1 MKPPKHLGPEL
12 IAIWREV
19 EPTLYGDT
27 PLSMVEAICSQLR
40 TLRGARAL
48 IEKDGLVVMDGKNIA
63 MEHPALAIERNAIKQ
78 LAELNGKWAV
88 TDG

>member
-1 MKPPKHLGPEL
+1 MKPPKHLTKEMSDL
-12 IAIWREV
+12 WREV
-19 EPTLYGDT
+19 EPTLYADT
-27 PLSMVEAICSQLR
+27 PPAMIEAVCSQLR
-40 TLRGARAL
+40 TLRRAREL
-48 IEKDGLVVMDGKNIA
+48 IEADGLVVMDGKNIA